1 MQYGITWYPTVLLVS
16 QELTGRYISWETIET
31 RDESVSSEF
40 LLCILLLRF
49 RDKRFHELRYS
60 KSPAVLV
67 KQGQM
72 AYLSRSE
79 IIVTWTVT
87 KISPEISVVFK
98 V

>member
-60 KSPAVLV
+60 KSAAVLV

-72 AYLSRSE
+72 AYSSRSE

-87 KISPEISVVFK
+87 KISPEISVIFK